1 MKNIKLYESFQQDL
15 SYTDIFGKHTSHE
28 DALKKSIQD
37 GISEILREEGG
48 ISEKDFS
55 NYDRVIEEAK
65 EIVGRPEVFEKI
77 QKLHGEGK
85 RGPYISE
92 IIYDEMKQ
100 SKEEQL

>member
-1 MKNIKLYESFQQDL
+1 MKNLQLFESFKDM
-15 SYTDIFGKHTSHE
+15 SYTSFFGNHVSHE
-28 DALKKSIQD
+28 DALRKSIQD
-37 GISEILREEGG
+37 GITEIIREENG

-55 NYDRVIEEAK
+55 NYDRAIEKAK
-65 EIVGRPEVFEKI
+65 EIVGRPEIFEKI

-85 RGPYISE
+85 RGTYISE